1 MQWKARIVEF
11 VAIVSRQATRRFGSE
26 TDDGIILCASSRLS
40 VMRLKSALAAVSRL
54 SAAAGMQGLSFWNLC
69 SAVSF
74 PRLFLL
80 CCPCRSALPLPGH
93 LTRTHVGR
101 CTMHCTAA
109 ASMLALRV
117 PALVAFHKP
126 QPNMLLTPSH
136 TLAHVLVMLNTR
148 ARWCATA
155 RDQPTA
161 FHSASAAYAE
171 SNDDSLLFVALPCL
185 GSRARPLVGHAH
197 YS

>member
-54 SAAAGMQGLSFWNLC
+54 SAAAGMQGLSFWNLF
-69 SAVSF
+69 SAVSL

-101 CTMHCTAA
+101 CTMHYVTAQ
-109 ASMLALRV
+109 LLRPCSLCV
-117 PALVAFHKP
+117 Y
-126 QPNMLLTPSH
+126 LLSSSFTSH
-136 TLAHVLVMLNTR
+136 SRICSLRPLAHVLVMLNTR

-171 SNDDSLLFVALPCL
+171 SNDDNLLFVALPCL